1 MNNLSLREQ
10 PRRNRAELI
19 PLQENASILKWL
31 ESTGR
36 LRDRDDQ
43 EEFEERDEEIE
54 RTEQSTFD
62 RLFVPG
68 TEVPAHARP
77 KQDQNWSN
85 LGILATLM
93 ANERKKGSITGEL
106 NNLATFSIFQL
117 FSAKFGARSSHS
129 HRNFPVDI

>member
-43 EEFEERDEEIE
+43 EDFEERDEEIADMLVGE
-54 RTEQSTFD
+54 DNNYNNNDDSD
-62 RLFVPG
+62 
-68 TEVPAHARP
+68 
-77 KQDQNWSN
+77 DSN
-85 LGILATLM
+85 NSDM
-93 ANERKKGSITGEL
+93 
-106 NNLATFSIFQL
+106 
-117 FSAKFGARSSHS
+117 
-129 HRNFPVDI
+129 DD

>member
-43 EEFEERDEEIE
+43 EDFEERDEEIADMLVGE
-54 RTEQSTFD
+54 DNNYNNDDSD
-62 RLFVPG
+62 
-68 TEVPAHARP
+68 
-77 KQDQNWSN
+77 DSN
-85 LGILATLM
+85 
-93 ANERKKGSITGEL
+93 
-106 NNLATFSIFQL
+106 NNS
-117 FSAKFGARSSHS
+117 
-129 HRNFPVDI
+129 DMDD